1 MFSLHAIGFILF
13 LIAAFFL
20 LKKIFWLRLPA
31 GQKNAFAARLSAL
44 GISAGVAW
52 LLLSSAFAALAQEAD
67 AEEITYDFQ
76 DVFYAFVILGLL
88 ILVGRFIRQ
97 KIGLLQKLFI
107 PSSIVAGL
115 VALLL
120 GGEALG
126 AIATTLTDAE
136 NPLANGLFPAPIQE
150 VWAAS
155 PGVFINVVFAALFL
169 GQPIPSPGR
178 IWQQAAPQVVLGQVI
193 AWGQY
198 VIGLLVA
205 LLILVPFFDM
215 SPISGALIEMSFEG
229 GHGTAAGMA
238 ETLSGLGFE
247 EGGDMALGLATV
259 GIVTAIIAGTALADW
274 ARRKGH
280 VQTEDSSETV
290 ESGQTMANA
299 SGAEMQLEE
308 GQISTEDYQHRP
320 DGTWRELLIDPLSLH
335 FGYVGLAIAIG
346 WLILQGLIWLES
358 VTWNAGGEGLEILGN
373 IPLFPLALI
382 GGILVQLGLEKM
394 GRGYLVSPRL
404 MNRIAGV
411 ALDVTVVTALASIS
425 LTVLGANLAPFLIL
439 AVVGVA
445 WSIFAF
451 VYLAPRIFPSY
462 WFEKGIAD
470 MGQSM
475 GVTATG
481 LVLLQIVDKDNRS
494 GAYESFGYKQ
504 LFFEPIVGG
513 GLFTGAA
520 PTLINQFGLVPVLG
534 LTAAILVGWL
544 VFGYLA
550 FWRKIGSRLHS

>member
-1 MFSLHAIGFILF
+1 MS
-13 LIAAFFL
+13 
-20 LKKIFWLRLPA
+20 
-31 GQKNAFAARLSAL
+31 
-44 GISAGVAW
+44 VVW
-52 LLLSSAFAALAQEAD
+52 LLSFGALRALAEEAG
-67 AEEITYDFQ
+67 AEEATYDFQ

-88 ILVGRFIRQ
+88 ILVGRFVRQ
-97 KIGLLQKLFI
+97 KIRLLQKLFI
-107 PSSIVAGL
+107 PSSIVAGII
-115 VALLL
+115 ALLL

-126 AIATTLTDAE
+126 AIATSLMGEETV
-136 NPLANGLFPAPIQE
+136 LANGLFPGPIQE

-169 GQPIPSPGR
+169 GQPIPSPQR

-198 VIGLLVA
+198 VVGILIA
-205 LLILVPFFDM
+205 LLILVPFFGM
-215 SPISGALIEMSFEG
+215 SPISGVLIEMSFEG
-229 GHGTAAGMA
+229 GHGTAAGMSQ
-238 ETLSGLGFE
+238 TLADLGFE

-274 ARRKGH
+274 ARKKGH
-280 VQTEDSSETV
+280 VQTSGSEDIGSEQSPSNASSSEV
-290 ESGQTMANA
+290 QM
-299 SGAEMQLEE
+299 EE
-308 GQISTEDYQHRP
+308 GQMSTEDYQHRP
-320 DGTWRELLIDPLSLH
+320 DGTWRELLVDPLTLH
-335 FGYVGLAIAIG
+335 FGYVGLAIALG
-346 WLILQGLIWLES
+346 WIILQGLIWIES
-358 VTWNAGGEGLEILGN
+358 ITWNAGGEGLEILGN

-382 GGILVQLGLEKM
+382 GGILVQIGLEKL

-439 AVVGVA
+439 SVAGVA
-445 WSIFAF
+445 WSVFAF
-451 VYLAPRIFPSY
+451 VYLAPRIFPAY

-520 PTLINQFGLVPVLG
+520 PTLIGQFGMVPVLG
-534 LTAAILVGWL
+534 FTAAILIGWL
-544 VFGYLA
+544 IFGYLA
-550 FWRKIGSRLHS
+550 FWRKNGAIAHRS